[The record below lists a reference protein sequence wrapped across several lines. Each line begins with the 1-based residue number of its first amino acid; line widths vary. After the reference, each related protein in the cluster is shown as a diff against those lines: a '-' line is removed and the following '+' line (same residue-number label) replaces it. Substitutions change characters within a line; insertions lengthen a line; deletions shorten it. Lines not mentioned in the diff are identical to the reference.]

1 MLNWKVTPAT
11 PNDALRVS
19 ELMHRLELENSFMM
33 YESSEIPDE
42 NLLRERLVANS
53 KTKKEIFL
61 LAHAADDLCGYALVF
76 RGNLRRNKGVG
87 TLALGVLEAAQ
98 GYCIGS
104 TLIAEAIA
112 WATHHQLYRVRLQ
125 VQTDNQKALHLYRKF
140 GFQHEGTLRR
150 CALVN
155 GEYVD
160 KHQMALLL

>member
-1 MLNWKVTPAT
+1 MLNWKVAPAT
-11 PNDALRVS
+11 PDDAPRVS
-19 ELMHRLELENSFMM
+19 GLMRRLESENSFMM
-33 YESSEIPDE
+33 YEASEIPDE
-42 NLLRERLVANS
+42 NLLCERLVANS
-53 KTKKEIFL
+53 KTRKEIFL
-61 LAHAADDLCGYALVF
+61 LAHATEDLYGYALVF

-87 TLALGVLEAAQ
+87 TLALGVVEASQ
-98 GYCIGS
+98 GYGVGS
-104 TLIAEAIA
+104 ALITEAIA
-112 WATHHQLYRVRLQ
+112 WAIHYQLYRVQLQ